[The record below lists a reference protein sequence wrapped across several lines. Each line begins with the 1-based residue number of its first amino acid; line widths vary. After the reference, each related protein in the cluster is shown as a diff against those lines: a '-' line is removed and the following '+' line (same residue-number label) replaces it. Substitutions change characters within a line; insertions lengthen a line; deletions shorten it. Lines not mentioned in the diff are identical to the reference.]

1 MVSKLVLTT
10 VRCIVQA
17 QYVKINSQVVLTEY
31 FGYMD
36 KELSLAQNVDTLFF
50 ARNAVLKNEY
60 DRLFESVFTN
70 PEAIKS
76 IVRLLYTRNAGFTRG
91 EITERL
97 GISDG
102 GTLTKHLRALLAS
115 DFIVRYI
122 PFGLSKREEHYKLI
136 DPFCLFYL
144 HFVQSQVRTNEKYWQ
159 QMLLHSQ
166 SLPGGATPL
175 NMSALIMWNKSSM
188 RWAYP
193 VSLRPIPH
201 SRKKTMTGRVYR
213 SIC

>member
-1 MVSKLVLTT
+1 MNWKNLWNNKSRL
-10 VRCIVQA
+10 
-17 QYVKINSQVVLTEY
+17 
-31 FGYMD
+31 
-36 KELSLAQNVDTLFF
+36 LSLWL
-50 ARNAVLKNEY
+50 AVM
-60 DRLFESVFTN
+60 
-70 PEAIKS
+70 
-76 IVRLLYTRNAGFTRG
+76 LLLLSGCSHIQPL
-91 EITERL
+91 EP